1 MTYSHTF
8 FLFLI
13 FILIEIIEKTEL
25 MMEQHLVTILV
36 TLITVLTSNAAWK
49 FYEKRMLLKQ
59 RQEENQH
66 KEGEL
71 YRDDLRERIVK
82 LETLLDESS
91 KEKDKMREN
100 IILLT
105 TSVSKLEVEVDF
117 LRKENEKLRAENN
130 FLRTKA

>member
-1 MTYSHTF
+1 
-8 FLFLI
+8 
-13 FILIEIIEKTEL
+13 

-36 TLITVLTSNAAWK
+36 TLLTVLTSNAAWK
-49 FYEKRMLLKQ
+49 FYEKRMFLKQ
-59 RQEENQH
+59 RQ
-66 KEGEL
+66 EGEL

-105 TSVSKLEVEVDF
+105 TSLSRLEVEVDF
-117 LRKENEKLRAENN
+117 LRKENEKLRAENQ
-130 FLRTKA
+130 FLRNRP

>member
-1 MTYSHTF
+1 MTFGHTF
-8 FLFLI
+8 FLYLI

-36 TLITVLTSNAAWK
+36 TLITVLTSNAAWRY
-49 FYEKRMLLKQ
+49 YEKRMLLKQ

-66 KEGEL
+66 KDGEL

-100 IILLT
+100 IIILT
-105 TSVSKLEVEVDF
+105 TSLSRLEVEVDF
-117 LRKENEKLRAENN
+117 LRKENEKLRAENQL
-130 FLRTKA
+130 LRTRV

>member
-1 MTYSHTF
+1 
-8 FLFLI
+8 
-13 FILIEIIEKTEL
+13 

-49 FYEKRMLLKQ
+49 YYEKRMLLKQ

-66 KEGEL
+66 KDGEL

-100 IILLT
+100 IIVLT
-105 TSVSKLEVEVDF
+105 TSFSRLEVEVDF
-117 LRKENEKLRAENN
+117 LRKENEKLRAENQL
-130 FLRTKA
+130 LRTRV

>member
-1 MTYSHTF
+1 MTICHTF

-25 MMEQHLVTILV
+25 MIEQHLVTILV

-117 LRKENEKLRAENN
+117 LRKENEKLRSENQ
-130 FLRTKA
+130 FLKTKI

>member
-1 MTYSHTF
+1 
-8 FLFLI
+8 
-13 FILIEIIEKTEL
+13 
-25 MMEQHLVTILV
+25 MEQQLYTVII

-49 FYEKRMLLKQ
+49 YYEKKLMLKQ
-59 RQEENQH
+59 KQEEDSH

-105 TSVSKLEVEVDF
+105 TSLSRLEVEVDF
-117 LRKENEKLRAENN
+117 LRKENEKLRSENQ
-130 FLRTKA
+130 FLKARA

>member
-25 MMEQHLVTILV
+25 MIEQHLVTILV